1 MKDLIDAI
9 VRQYFGADTDS
20 ALLDLLQ
27 PVNLPGGKWLF
38 REGDPGDAL
47 YFLIQ
52 GRLQAWAGAEGQ
64 ARLLGEVR
72 PGDSVGEAGLLAG
85 DPRSA
90 GIRAIRDS
98 FLVRLDKRDFE
109 QLARRHPDMVMKLA
123 GHVSRLMQQNLA
135 GAQREG
141 RRFKTICLLTLH
153 ESDRVQRSRE
163 ALVQDLLEQV
173 GGLALCPERLVQLG
187 APTAEGASLSTDLRR
202 WLAEQEAR
210 EPLVVFLC
218 GTEDSAWTRFVLRQ
232 SDLVVRLADA
242 TESPIPTQA
251 ERALHAECLQLL
263 ALHHRGE
270 TISGTAEWLS
280 GRPIDHHFHLREGLA
295 EDHARLVR
303 VLAGTSVGLV
313 LGAGAVRG
321 LSELGVYKAMVELGI
336 PVDWVG
342 GSSIGSI
349 VGGAIAMGWTP
360 DHAIAMSRLSFV
372 KGKPFSDYTLPVVS
386 LIRGQRMMRL
396 LRAQLDVAIE
406 DLPIPYFC
414 VSSRLDRGDVHVH
427 QHGSLVE
434 AIRASAA
441 LPGVLPP
448 AVVEEE
454 LVVDGAVL
462 NNLPVDIMR
471 QKLVGSV
478 VAVDVSSRHA
488 RRVDYEETPGSLAV
502 LRGRWLPFSRRYRV
516 PSLATLI
523 LRSTEIGSLAQA
535 RQRRANA
542 DLLISPPVSQFR
554 MTDVKAFDPIVEVG
568 YSHGLEALKAW
579 QASREPDRD
588 VPAIVPVVGAAAG

>member
-163 ALVQDLLEQV
+163 VLVQDLLEQV

-588 VPAIVPVVGAAAG
+588 VPAIVPAVGAAAG

>member
-1 MKDLIDAI
+1 MKDLIDTI
-9 VRQYFGADTDS
+9 VKQYFGADMDPV
-20 ALLDLLQ
+20 LLDRLQ
-27 PVNLPGGKWLF
+27 SVHLPGGKWLF

-52 GRLQAWAGAEGQ
+52 GRLQAWAGNGEA

-98 FLVRLDKRDFE
+98 FLVRLDKKDFE
-109 QLARRHPDMVMKLA
+109 HLARQHPDMVMKLA

-135 GAQREG
+135 GAPREG
-141 RRFKTICLLTLH
+141 RRFKTISLLTLH
-153 ESDRVQRSRE
+153 GSDRVERSRE
-163 ALVQDLLEQV
+163 ALVQDLLDQV
-173 GGLALCPERLVQLG
+173 GGLALCPERLRQLG
-187 APTAEGASLSTDLRR
+187 APSADGASLSPDLRR

-210 EPLVVFLC
+210 QPLLVFLC

-242 TESPIPTQA
+242 TESPVPTQA
-251 ERALHAECLQLL
+251 ERALNAECTQVL

-270 TISGTAEWLS
+270 HIAGTAEWLA
-280 GRPIDHHFHLREGLA
+280 GRPVDHHFHLREGLG

-303 VLAGTSVGLV
+303 ILAGTSVGLV

-321 LSELGVYKAMVELGI
+321 LSELGVHKAMVELGI

-349 VGGAIAMGWTP
+349 VAGAIARGWTP
-360 DHAIAMSRLSFV
+360 EHAIAMSRLSFV

-386 LIRGQRMMRL
+386 LIRGERMMRL

-462 NNLPVDIMR
+462 NNLPVDVMR
-471 QKLVGSV
+471 QKLVGTV
-478 VAVDVSSRHA
+478 IAVDVSSRHT
-488 RRVDYEETPGSLAV
+488 RRVDYEETPGSWAV
-502 LRGRWLPFSRRYRV
+502 LRGRWLPFTRRYRV

-535 RQRRANA
+535 RQRRASA
-542 DLLISPPVSQFR
+542 DLLISPPVSKFR
-554 MTDVKAFDPIVEVG
+554 MTDVSAFDPIVEVG
-568 YSHGLEALKAW
+568 YSHGLEALRAW
-579 QASREPDRD
+579 QESREPDRSSSLGLE
-588 VPAIVPVVGAAAG
+588 ANGAAAG